1 MKLFT
6 LLFILIST
14 LSFSQSTIICTEK
27 LVEPVVPRVII
38 CPPALAEPS
47 VSLIQ
52 NDSLFMKVQ
61 TKDTTCMTILR
72 NTYGLTN
79 EVVNTDGIVTFLFNV
94 KNEARI
100 VTNLATKLENIDY
113 KIIK

>member
-6 LLFILIST
+6 LLLFILIST
-14 LSFSQSTIICTEK
+14 VSFSQ
-27 LVEPVVPRVII
+27 
-38 CPPALAEPS
+38 
-47 VSLIQ
+47 
-52 NDSLFMKVQ
+52 NDIKVQ
-61 TKDTTCMTILR
+61 TKDTTCMRILR

-79 EVVNTDGIVTFLFNV
+79 EVVNTDGTVTFLFNF

-100 VTNLATKLENIDY
+100 VTNLATKVENIDY

>member
-6 LLFILIST
+6 LLLFILIST
-14 LSFSQSTIICTEK
+14 VSFSQ
-27 LVEPVVPRVII
+27 
-38 CPPALAEPS
+38 
-47 VSLIQ
+47 
-52 NDSLFMKVQ
+52 NDIKVQ

-79 EVVNTDGIVTFLFNV
+79 EVVNTDGTVTFLFNV

-100 VTNLATKLENIDY
+100 VTNLATKVENIDY

>member
-1 MKLFT
+1 MLKLIKSTKMKLFT
-6 LLFILIST
+6 LLLFILIST
-14 LSFSQSTIICTEK
+14 VSFSQ
-27 LVEPVVPRVII
+27 
-38 CPPALAEPS
+38 
-47 VSLIQ
+47 
-52 NDSLFMKVQ
+52 NDIKVQ

-79 EVVNTDGIVTFLFNV
+79 EVVNTDGTVTFLFNV

-100 VTNLATKLENIDY
+100 VTNLATKVENIDY

>member
-6 LLFILIST
+6 LLLFILIST
-14 LSFSQSTIICTEK
+14 LSFSQ
-27 LVEPVVPRVII
+27 
-38 CPPALAEPS
+38 
-47 VSLIQ
+47 
-52 NDSLFMKVQ
+52 NDIKVQ

-79 EVVNTDGIVTFLFNV
+79 EVVNTDGTVTFLFNV